1 MRAGYVR
8 TALRHVHLYQ
18 SKNLAKDGLKL
29 QSTQDLLQSLGFVKQ
44 TQSGLVHWLPL
55 GLRTLNKIKAIIR
68 NRMEANG
75 KAQEVSL
82 SLLSPKALW
91 ENTGRWNNGE
101 LFKLRDSKESDYCL
115 APTCEEEITSLMGS
129 YISSYKDLP
138 LTVYQIGRKYRDE
151 KRPRGGLL
159 RGREFLMKDAYS
171 FDQTE
176 QDAIKT
182 FENMNNTYDLIFKD
196 LRVPFV
202 SAWAD
207 SGAIGGDLSKE
218 YHFVHQS
225 GEDTVLECDGCHQ
238 VSNVEK
244 CHSYPQETN
253 TYVGDVSVR
262 YALNTA
268 RDTLICLYYPS
279 NRTLN
284 WNLVLAAMERDV
296 DSSLADASNEKVLQL
311 FHADKSEDDLMFS
324 SVVRVMDCRLSSK
337 SKFPDFPLTQYLK
350 SNFSQLDDV
359 SLVDA
364 EEGEIC
370 GACEEGTLKGSKSIE
385 VGHTF
390 FLGQKYSKLL
400 NAKFTTKDNT
410 EQVCEMGCYG
420 IGVSRLVAAIA
431 QVTRD
436 EMGLRWP
443 RSVAPFQ
450 ISLCAAK
457 SDELLEEVAS
467 SLQTWNSD
475 TWINQDAKANLGRKI
490 ATSHS
495 LGIPVCVI
503 VGKKQWPFVK
513 LEVRAPYMT
522 DKWRASQSQHRDAW
536 GWECDDSAETGT
548 VSEPVQKH
556 TVHKDHLKDV
566 VGVILTD
573 M

>member
-1 MRAGYVR
+1 MRAGFAR
-8 TALRHVHLYQ
+8 TGLRYVHLYQ
-18 SKNLAKDGLKL
+18 SKNLDKNGLKL
-29 QSTQDLLQSLGFVKQ
+29 HSTQDLLQLLGFVKQ
-44 TQSGLVHWLPL
+44 SKSGLVHWLPL
-55 GLRTLNKIKAIIR
+55 GLRTLNKIKTIIKR
-68 NRMEANG
+68 RMEDQG
-75 KAQEVSL
+75 RAQEVSL

-91 ENTGRWNNGE
+91 ESTDRWINSE
-101 LFKLRDSKESDYCL
+101 LFKLKDSKGSDFCL
-115 APTCEEEITSLMGS
+115 APTCEEEITTLMGS

-171 FDQTE
+171 FDQTP
-176 QDAIKT
+176 QDAVTT
-182 FENMNNTYDLIFKD
+182 FENMNKTYDLIFKD
-196 LRVPFV
+196 LKVPFV

-218 YHFVHQS
+218 YHFVHET
-225 GEDTVLECDGCHQ
+225 GEDIVLECNGCSN

-244 CHSYPQETN
+244 CLSYPHETN
-253 TYVGDVSVR
+253 TYTGDVSVR
-262 YALNTA
+262 YALNVA
-268 RDTLICLYYPS
+268 RDTLLCLYYPK

-284 WNLVLAAMERDV
+284 WNLVLAAMEKDV
-296 DSSLADASNEKVLQL
+296 DSSLADVSNETVLQL
-311 FHADKSEDDLMFS
+311 FHAGKNEDDLMFS

-337 SKFPDFPLTQYLK
+337 ANFPDFPLTQYLK

-370 GACEEGTLKGSKSIE
+370 GACEEAELKASNSIE

-390 FLGQKYSKLL
+390 YLGQKYSKPF
-400 NAKFTTKDNT
+400 NVKFTTRDNK
-410 EQVCEMGCYG
+410 EQLCEMGCYG

-443 RSVAPFQ
+443 KAVAPYQ
-450 ISLCAAK
+450 ISVCGAK
-457 SDELLEEVAS
+457 SDELLEEVTNA
-467 SLQTWNSD
+467 L
-475 TWINQDAKANLGRKI
+475 KAWSPEIWVNEDPKVNLGRKI
-490 ATSHS
+490 ATSHN
-495 LGIPVCVI
+495 LGIPICVI
-503 VGKKQWPFVK
+503 VGKKQWPYVN

-522 DKWRASQSQHRDAW
+522 ETWLTKQAENGETW
-536 GWECDDSAETGT
+536 GWTCDTEQRDLIK
-548 VSEPVQKH
+548 KH
-556 TVHKDHLKDV
+556 RVHKNHLKDV
-566 VGVILTD
+566 IDVILTD